1 MIAGLENFTP
11 KDYEKV
17 MAAVTKA
24 HIELVDKLA
33 KEDLE
38 VAKAQPVSAKAAAKP
53 ATKAA
58 PQNAELADEPL
69 AKLAPISMDAADEPT
84 AEELSSIV
92 ESGDGPDDEDIIDE
106 IEDRKS
112 VV

>member
-58 PQNAELADEPL
+58 PQRQRSSAVLW
-69 AKLAPISMDAADEPT
+69 KAAMVPMMRI
-84 AEELSSIV
+84 LST
-92 ESGDGPDDEDIIDE
+92 
-106 IEDRKS
+106 K
-112 VV
+112 